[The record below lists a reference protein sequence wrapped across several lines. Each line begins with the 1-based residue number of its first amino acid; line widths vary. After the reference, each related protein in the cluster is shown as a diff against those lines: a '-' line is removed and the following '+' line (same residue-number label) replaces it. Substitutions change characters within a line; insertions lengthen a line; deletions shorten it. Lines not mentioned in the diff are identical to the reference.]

1 MIQSKEDMRFYIQ
14 EDKKRNLGTNIS
26 TLKYIAKWLYGSDDM
41 KAFRLLRAL
50 RKLEYAKNCLR
61 QKGIVGKLIY
71 AYRQYRYHRLEE
83 KYNIAIG
90 TNMVGYGFRLPH
102 IVGGRLS
109 ENYSNIG

>member
-14 EDKKRNLGTNIS
+14 EDKKRNLGADVS
-26 TLKYIAKWLYGSDDM
+26 TIKYIAKWLYGTDDV
-41 KAFRLLRAL
+41 KAFWLLRAL

-61 QKGIVGKLIY
+61 QKGIIGKLIY